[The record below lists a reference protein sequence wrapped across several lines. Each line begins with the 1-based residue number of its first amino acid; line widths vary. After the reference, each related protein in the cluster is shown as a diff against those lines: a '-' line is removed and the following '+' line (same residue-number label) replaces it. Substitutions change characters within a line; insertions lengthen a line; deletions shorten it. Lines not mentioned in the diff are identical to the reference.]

1 MTRAALRI
9 LMRRNT
15 FEQLA
20 WYAFEA
26 LPVKHGFFTRLG
38 GVSTGVWSSLNLS
51 PSTGDDRA
59 QVRENRAR
67 MMRALGITRWITSW
81 LVHGSTVRTIRAADL
96 DGPQDPDL
104 VHADAM
110 ITNER
115 GFALT
120 LRFADCIPVVFYDR
134 RREAI
139 GIAHAGWKGVVNQ
152 VLPNTVRAM
161 RAAYGCEPADVVA
174 GIGPCIGPEKF
185 EVGPDVAAAIQSAV
199 PERVVIETPDAK
211 PRVDLWRAAQSQLR
225 ACGLSEIHTAA
236 ICTAS
241 NTHEWFSHRAERG
254 RTGRFGVGIAL

>member
-1 MTRAALRI
+1 MQRHTH
-9 LMRRNT
+9 
-15 FEQLA
+15 EQLA
-20 WYAFEA
+20 WYTFDA

-38 GVSTGVWSSLNLS
+38 GVSTGIWSSLNLS
-51 PSTGDDRA
+51 PSTGDERA
-59 QVRENRAR
+59 PVRENRAR
-67 MMRALGITRWITSW
+67 MMRALGVTRWITSW

-96 DGPQDPDL
+96 DSPSDPDL

-120 LRFADCIPVVFYDR
+120 LRFADCIPVVFYDW

-139 GIAHAGWKGVVNQ
+139 GIAHAGWKGIVNQ
-152 VLPNTVRAM
+152 VLPDTVRAL
-161 RAAYGCEPADVVA
+161 RAAYGSEPADIIA

-185 EVGPDVAAAIQSAV
+185 EVGPDVAAEIQNAV

-211 PRVDLWRAAQSQLR
+211 PRVDLWCAAQSQLR
-225 ACGLSEIHTAA
+225 AAGLTEIQSAN

-254 RTGRFGVGIAL
+254 QTGRFGVAVEL